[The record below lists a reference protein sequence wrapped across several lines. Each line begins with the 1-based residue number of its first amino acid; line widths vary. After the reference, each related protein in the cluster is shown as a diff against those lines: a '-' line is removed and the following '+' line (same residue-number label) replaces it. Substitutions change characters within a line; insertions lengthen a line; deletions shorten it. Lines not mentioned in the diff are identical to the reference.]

1 MSTLYKRYIPPKPT
15 VTPQSTPIKQST
27 PKQPETPE
35 PEKKRKRERSH
46 DEIAERKAKKLRK
59 KGIDPVTVP
68 DLTTSEPVE
77 PIEAK
82 VEENVVAS
90 TATPATGG
98 FSHIKNAKKRHK
110 LEKEARKARKAAEKE
125 LGAGEGVSEEA
136 EAEAEAP
143 RAVASEPLPE
153 TVTSYTN
160 GHVPHEHTT
169 VHQAQPKKRRHR
181 LESVL
186 ADAKAEPGAAAE
198 HNKASNNN
206 DQADVRKHCGILGK
220 FQKSVKRTEEDE
232 DKKAVA
238 NNTPGPVPTVV
249 SQLSLPEPDID
260 RTRVEQSATSVLPSW
275 LSQPTLVP
283 SESRATFSD
292 LGLELSTVK
301 LMAGLGFQDALPVQ
315 QALIPLLLPPGEAGS
330 SYLPG
335 CEERLPDIAVSAP
348 TGSGKTISYLLPIIQ
363 ALRKKSSDRGR
374 LRALIIVP
382 TRELAL
388 QVDAVAK
395 ALSSGS
401 AIKTEHIPG
410 NRTLKEEQ
418 QKLINRGRRYDPE
431 ECRKRLAIAKLRIDG
446 LDQSSGDAREDT
458 RIDETIADTVAGFV
472 NHIPTYDSAIDLLV
486 ATPGRLMEH
495 INNTSGFT
503 LTHVQWLVID
513 EADKLLD
520 NQQEK
525 VLSELNTEFSRP
537 RSDDEQDA
545 RERYLRANDL
555 WDERRERLLR
565 KVVLSATMTRDIS
578 KLSSLRLRRPK
589 LVVVRGTE
597 PEEELM
603 VSGDR
608 DGEGGETGS
617 VRQSAEGFEL
627 PATLTEYSV
636 PVGDGSE
643 KPLVVVE
650 LLRSRLLNGFETS
663 AHTSTADDIS
673 DADGDDSD
681 DDSSISSISSA
692 SSSDDSDSDSDSDS
706 NARDDDA
713 ASAVTPCKTTKQK
726 PSQTVQRPTSTEKSL
741 APTVLIFTSS
751 NESAHRLAHLFKALK
766 PAWSKYVTTLVKS
779 SRPNVRSK
787 TNEPAIIVST
797 DRASRGLDS
806 IKGRPITHVV
816 QYDIPRSLIGY
827 IHRVGRTARAGRPGA
842 AWTLFAHREG
852 KWFTQE
858 ITQASN
864 VKRAHLVE
872 RVKIFN
878 EDQDLKARYGE
889 VLGEMR
895 EEVQSGK

>member
-1 MSTLYKRYIPPKPT
+1 
-15 VTPQSTPIKQST
+15 QE
-27 PKQPETPE
+27 QP
-35 PEKKRKRERSH
+35 R
-46 DEIAERKAKKLRK
+46 
-59 KGIDPVTVP
+59 
-68 DLTTSEPVE
+68 
-77 PIEAK
+77 
-82 VEENVVAS
+82 
-90 TATPATGG
+90 
-98 FSHIKNAKKRHK
+98 
-110 LEKEARKARKAAEKE
+110 
-125 LGAGEGVSEEA
+125 
-136 EAEAEAP
+136 
-143 RAVASEPLPE
+143 
-153 TVTSYTN
+153 
-160 GHVPHEHTT
+160 
-169 VHQAQPKKRRHR
+169 KRRHK

-186 ADAKAEPGAAAE
+186 AAAQAASGAGEDEKAP
-198 HNKASNNN
+198 N
-206 DQADVRKHCGILGK
+206 DMGEAGVGKHSGILGK
-220 FQKSVKRTEEDE
+220 FLKSVKRTEEDE
-232 DKKAVA
+232 DKEAQAGGKA
-238 NNTPGPVPTVV
+238 GPVPTVV

-260 RTRVEQSATSVLPSW
+260 RTHVEHSAASVLPSW
-275 LSQPTLVP
+275 LSQPTVV
-283 SESRATFSD
+283 SAERRATFSE
-292 LGLELSTVK
+292 LGLESSTVK
-301 LMAGLGFQDALPVQ
+301 RMAGLGFQDALPVQ

-335 CEERLPDIAVSAP
+335 CEERMPDIAVSAP

-363 ALRKKSSDRGR
+363 ALRKKGSDRGR

-401 AIKTEHIPG
+401 DIKTEHIPG
-410 NRTLKEEQ
+410 NRTHKEEQ
-418 QKLINRGRRYDPE
+418 QKLINRSRSYNPE
-431 ECRKRLAIAKLRIDG
+431 ECQRRLGVAKLRIDG
-446 LDQSSGDAREDT
+446 LDQSSGDARDDT
-458 RIDETIADTVAGFV
+458 RIDETVADTIAGFA
-472 NHIPTYDSAIDLLV
+472 NHIPTYDSAVDLLV

-495 INNTSGFT
+495 ISNTSGFT

-525 VLSELNTEFSRP
+525 VLSDLDTELMRP
-537 RSDDEQDA
+537 RFDDEQDA
-545 RERYLRANDL
+545 RERYLRASDL

-597 PEEELM
+597 VEEE
-603 VSGDR
+603 VVTPSAR
-608 DGEGGETGS
+608 NAEGGETGS

-627 PATLTEYSV
+627 PTTLSEYSV

-650 LLRSRLLNGFETS
+650 LLRSRVLNGLE
-663 AHTSTADDIS
+663 
-673 DADGDDSD
+673 
-681 DDSSISSISSA
+681 
-692 SSSDDSDSDSDSDS
+692 
-706 NARDDDA
+706 
-713 ASAVTPCKTTKQK
+713 ASA
-726 PSQTVQRPTSTEKSL
+726 QTPTSTEKSL

-751 NESAHRLAHLFKALK
+751 NESAHRLAHLLKALK
-766 PAWSKYVTTLVKS
+766 PAWSKYITTLVKS

-787 TNEPAIIVST
+787 MNEPAIVVST

-816 QYDIPRSLIGY
+816 QYDIPRSLIAY
-827 IHRVGRTARAGRPGA
+827 IHRVGRTARAGRLGT

-858 ITQASN
+858 ITQAAN
-864 VKRAHLVE
+864 VKRAQLVE

-878 EDQDLKARYGE
+878 EDQDLKARYEE

>member
-1 MSTLYKRYIPPKPT
+1 MPSFCDKPFPTISALHIAAMSMSSLYKRYIPPKQT
-15 VTPQSTPIKQST
+15 VTPHST
-27 PKQPETPE
+27 PKQPDTPE
-35 PEKKRKRERSH
+35 PEKKRKRERSQ

-59 KGIDPVTVP
+59 KGIDPATVP
-68 DLTTSEPVE
+68 SLITPEPVE
-77 PIEAK
+77 PVV
-82 VEENVVAS
+82 VEKDSIPPSATAIAS
-90 TATPATGG
+90 TSTNATGD

-110 LEKEARKARKAAEKE
+110 LEKEARKARKAAEKQKE
-125 LGAGEGVSEEA
+125 QGAGEGVSEEA

-143 RAVASEPLPE
+143 PAVASEPLPE
-153 TVTSYTN
+153 TITS
-160 GHVPHEHTT
+160 HARAH
-169 VHQAQPKKRRHR
+169 
-181 LESVL
+181 
-186 ADAKAEPGAAAE
+186 AEPGAAE
-198 HNKASNNN
+198 DNKASNDN
-206 DQADVRKHCGILGK
+206 DEADVRKHSGILAK
-220 FQKSVKRTEEDE
+220 FQKSAKRTEEDE
-232 DKKAVA
+232 DQKADA

-249 SQLSLPEPDID
+249 SKLSLPEPEID
-260 RTRVEQSATSVLPSW
+260 RTHVEQSATSVLPSW
-275 LSQPTLVP
+275 LSQPTVVS
-283 SESRATFSD
+283 SESRATFGE
-292 LGLELSTVK
+292 LGLESSTVK
-301 LMAGLGFQDALPVQ
+301 LMAGLGFQNALPVQ
-315 QALIPLLLPPGEAGS
+315 QALIPLLLPAGEAGS

-401 AIKTEHIPG
+401 AIKTEHMPG

-431 ECRKRLAIAKLRIDG
+431 ECRKRLAVAKLRIDG

-458 RIDETIADTVAGFV
+458 RMNETIADTIAGFV

-486 ATPGRLMEH
+486 ATPGRLMDH

-525 VLSELNTEFSRP
+525 VLSDLNTELTRP
-537 RSDDEQDA
+537 RFDDEQDA
-545 RERYLRANDL
+545 RERYLRANNL

-597 PEEELM
+597 LEEDVT

-627 PATLTEYSV
+627 PTTLSEYSV

-643 KPLVVVE
+643 KPLVVME
-650 LLRSRLLNGFETS
+650 LLRSRILNELQTS
-663 AHTSTADDIS
+663 AHTSTADDSS
-673 DADGDDSD
+673 DVDSD
-681 DDSSISSISSA
+681 DTDDESSISSMSSS
-692 SSSDDSDSDSDSDS
+692 SSSDDSDSDSDS
-706 NARDDDA
+706 NASDDDA
-713 ASAVTPCKTTKQK
+713 ASAGAPGKTIQQK
-726 PSQTVQRPTSTEKSL
+726 PSRTIQRPTSTEKSL

-766 PAWSKYVTTLVKS
+766 PAWSKYVATLVKS

-787 TNEPAIIVST
+787 SNEPAIIVST

-816 QYDIPRSLIGY
+816 QYDIPRSLIAY

-878 EDQDLKARYGE
+878 EDQDLKARYE
-889 VLGEMR
+889 QVLGEMR